1 MTFGEIL
8 AQVISEITGKP
19 KGKIIEI
26 VNSIEKAFP
35 GRQKLEEEV
44 PDDKVEELLDALRRE
59 KPAILA
65 QLMEYDM
72 LQDHHDEGN
81 A

>member
-1 MTFGEIL
+1 MTYGEIL
-8 AQVISEITGKP
+8 AQIISEITGRP

-26 VNSIEKAFP
+26 VKAIENVFP
-35 GRQKLEEEV
+35 DKQRLTQEIPE
-44 PDDKVEELLDALRRE
+44 DKVDQVLQELRKE
-59 KPAILA
+59 KPAIIA

-72 LQDHHDEGN
+72 LTNHHREGN